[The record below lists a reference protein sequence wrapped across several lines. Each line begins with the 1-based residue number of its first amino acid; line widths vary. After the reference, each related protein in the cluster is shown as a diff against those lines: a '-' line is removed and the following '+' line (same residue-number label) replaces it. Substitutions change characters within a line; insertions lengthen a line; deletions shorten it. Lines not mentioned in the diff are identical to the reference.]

1 MPFSDLLAAYASGSS
16 LCGLHH
22 AFRTLLERG
31 TCRSSDSG
39 LLIAAVDRQSA
50 STTRPNFEPYRQAA
64 SHSGSGND
72 TGE

>member
-1 MPFSDLLAAYASGSS
+1 MPSSDPLAACAAGSS

-31 TCRSSDSG
+31 ICRSSDSG
-39 LLIAAVDRQSA
+39 LLIAAVDRQSVG
-50 STTRPNFEPYRQAA
+50 TTRPNFEPYRQAA
-64 SHSGSGND
+64 SHSGSEND